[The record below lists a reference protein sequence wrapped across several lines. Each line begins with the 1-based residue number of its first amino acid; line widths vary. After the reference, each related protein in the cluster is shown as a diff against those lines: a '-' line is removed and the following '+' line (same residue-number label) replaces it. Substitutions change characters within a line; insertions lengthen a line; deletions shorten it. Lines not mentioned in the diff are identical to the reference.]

1 VTAARS
7 LGWQAIHCEAPSA
20 LPAQLAPYLPVRS
33 TLSTSK
39 PSERA

>member
-1 VTAARS
+1 VEAARAF
-7 LGWQAIHCEAPSA
+7 GWRAIHCEQPSD
-20 LPAQLAPYLPVRS
+20 LPAALAAYLPVSS